1 MALNSGKILMRRGQE
16 VNFDPN
22 KMTPGEW
29 AVSLDSKYVRM
40 CFSPGVCVRMATY
53 DAFEAD
59 MVQIQRILA
68 ECQTIEEAVERIY
81 GELKNVVVDVE
92 KVEESARNAMQ
103 SEQNALNSANSAS
116 QSANTA
122 VNKANEASESANTAS
137 AKAEQA
143 TEGARIATEKANEAS
158 ESAENVRNI
167 SDASKSYAVGGT
179 GAREDED
186 TDNAKYYNQQA
197 SDNAD
202 RAEAAAERAS
212 AVADIGVATT
222 EKAGLVKPDGTT
234 ITVDEDGTIHSV
246 GGGGGTSGTMNYDN
260 LENKPSINGIELSG
274 NNDLSSLGIQP
285 AGNYLTEETDP
296 TVPQWAKSENKPTYT
311 ASEVGA
317 DVEGSASLALSYAK
331 SYTDSKIADLI
342 GGAPSTLDTL
352 KEISDALSESEEA
365 VEAINQAIGNKLNT
379 TGDSK
384 DNTVTFSQAGTRT
397 NITSTEKHSTLF
409 GKIAKW
415 FADLKTIA
423 FTGSY
428 DDLSDKPTIPTV
440 NNATLTIQKNGVNVQ
455 TFTAN
460 SSSDKTANITVPT
473 KTSELEN
480 DRGFI
485 SSANV
490 LDTME
495 EIEANTSSGRFA
507 GALAVKQLNNKLGG
521 LRFGKDGDG
530 NYGYYGADGSLIPFK
545 NRKSLSW
552 LKNVPDDDGYF
563 LVYIQGAGAS
573 YYLIDT
579 NGYSNL
585 HVEHY
590 ANNKA
595 NNIRIYDNFDQT
607 NQIGTISIDGGTFD
621 VSNRNDV
628 IYLRFW
634 GNSYAVY
641 KIYVT

>member
-22 KMTPGEW
+22 KMMPGEW
-29 AVSLDSKYVRM
+29 AVSLDSKFVRM

-59 MVQIQRILA
+59 MAQIQRILS

-81 GELKNVVVDVE
+81 SELKNVVVDVE

-122 VNKANEASESANTAS
+122 VNKANEAFESANTAS

-167 SDASKSYAVGGT
+167 YDVSKSYAVGGT
-179 GAREDED
+179 GTREGEN

-212 AVADIGVATT
+212 AVTDIGVATS
-222 EKAGLVKPDGTT
+222 EKVGLVKPDGTT
-234 ITVDEDGTIHSV
+234 VTVDPDGTIHAI
-246 GGGGGTSGTMNYDN
+246 GGGGGSSGTMNYDN

-317 DVEGSASLALSYAK
+317 DVEGSADTAYENAK
-331 SYTDSKIADLI
+331 KYTDDKFE
-342 GGAPSTLDTL
+342 GL
-352 KEISDALSESEEA
+352 KD
-365 VEAINQAIGNKLNT
+365 
-379 TGDSK
+379 
-384 DNTVTFSQAGTRT
+384 
-397 NITSTEKHSTLF
+397 
-409 GKIAKW
+409 
-415 FADLKTIA
+415 
-423 FTGSY
+423 
-428 DDLSDKPTIPTV
+428 V
-440 NNATLTIQKNGVNVQ
+440 NDATLSIQKNGTTIG

-460 SSSDKTANITVPT
+460 SSTDKTVNIIVPT
-473 KTSELEN
+473 KISELNN
-480 DRGFI
+480 DSGFI
-485 SSANV
+485 SSATT
-490 LDTME
+490 LDTLE
-495 EIEANTSSGRFA
+495 EIEANTESGKFA
-507 GALAVKQLNNKLGG
+507 GALAVKELNNKFGG
-521 LRFGKDGDG
+521 LRFGKDGEG
-530 NYGYYGADGSLIPFK
+530 NYGYFGADGSLIPFSVGGGFLK
-545 NRKSLSW
+545 ENQM
-552 LKNVPDDDGYF
+552 LKNGVISDIVDNNLTIERDYLNTHVYFVPNKNIRNIKTTMSNMNVIIVVWYEDGTSNYKRNST
-563 LVYIQGAGAS
+563 S
-573 YYLIDT
+573 YTFTADNKIKLAAAYIDT
-579 NGYSNL
+579 GT
-585 HVEHY
+585 
-590 ANNKA
+590 
-595 NNIRIYDNFDQT
+595 DNRVA
-607 NQIGTISIDGGTFD
+607 TITLS
-621 VSNRNDV
+621 
-628 IYLRFW
+628 
-634 GNSYAVY
+634 
-641 KIYVT
+641 